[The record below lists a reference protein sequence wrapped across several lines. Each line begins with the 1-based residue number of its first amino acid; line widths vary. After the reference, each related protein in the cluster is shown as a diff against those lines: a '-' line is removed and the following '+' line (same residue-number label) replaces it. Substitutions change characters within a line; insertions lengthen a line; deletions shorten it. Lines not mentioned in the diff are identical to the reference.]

1 MAHKYDTSEFRNGLK
16 VEIDGQPYAIT
27 YFQFVK
33 PGKGT
38 AFTRTKM
45 KNLITGSVIDPTF
58 RSGEKV
64 DAAEVEEIEMTYMY
78 EDGENHHFMNQESG
92 EQYSLIS
99 ANIEDE
105 SKYFINDISVKVLF
119 FKGRPISVQLPNFI
133 EDEIEYTEP
142 AVKGNTATGATKT
155 ATLKCGAAV
164 QVPLFVEQGEVIR
177 VDTRTAE
184 YVARVNAKK

>member
-1 MAHKYDTSEFRNGLK
+1 
-16 VEIDGQPYAIT
+16 
-27 YFQFVK
+27 
-33 PGKGT
+33 
-38 AFTRTKM
+38 
-45 KNLITGSVIDPTF
+45 
-58 RSGEKV
+58 
-64 DAAEVEEIEMTYMY
+64 
-78 EDGENHHFMNQESG
+78 
-92 EQYSLIS
+92 
-99 ANIEDE
+99 
-105 SKYFINDISVKVLF
+105 VKVLF